1 MPKQSVMSL
10 IIFLTVFTSGC
21 SNKIT
26 PTKVPYS
33 VTGNADGAPMDC
45 SPDHIASHIA
55 EALNAI
61 NRADP
66 DVVDKYFGRA
76 DYAPFGWYTIGSGD
90 EQVAAYTWRTL
101 DEYFQERF
109 QQHEHL
115 ELRSIRING
124 WEQER
129 GMVHF
134 GPIEIARTADDLGKS
149 EQIYSGKGAYYCKTH
164 TIVVLSLVEYVLP

>member
-1 MPKQSVMSL
+1 MSL

-21 SNKIT
+21 SNEIT
-26 PTKVPYS
+26 PTTVPYS
-33 VTGNADGAPMDC
+33 VTGNADGAPIDC
-45 SPDHIASHIA
+45 GSDQIASRIS
-55 EALNAI
+55 EAFNAI
-61 NRADP
+61 NRADA

-90 EQVAAYTWRTL
+90 EQDAVYTWRTL

-129 GMVHF
+129 GIVHF

-164 TIVVLSLVEYVLP
+164 AIVVLSLAEYALP